1 MVKAPQAQQEPLD
14 QMAQL
19 AALEPQESKA
29 LLAVLGQQ
37 APLGQQE
44 LLEGKDQR
52 VPREAQGP
60 LVLLALLEINIQH
73 FLPLH

>member
-1 MVKAPQAQQEPLD
+1 MAQLVAQEPL
-14 QMAQL
+14 
-19 AALEPQESKA
+19 ESKA

-37 APLGQQE
+37 APRDQQALLGLKAAQE
-44 LLEGKDQR
+44 LRAFLEVKDQR
-52 VPREAQGP
+52 VQRGAQGP

>member
-1 MVKAPQAQQEPLD
+1 VVKAPQAQQELLD

-19 AALEPQESKA
+19 VAQEPLESKA

-37 APLGQQE
+37 APLG
-44 LLEGKDQR
+44 LRAFLEVKDQR
-52 VPREAQGP
+52 VQREAQGP